1 MVLPRLCNG
10 AEESAM
16 VIQPNDRPA
25 ILIDLDGVIY
35 QGNKPI
41 AGATDAIGWLNA
53 QGIRHRY
60 VTNTTS
66 RSRVR
71 LLHKLEQLGIK
82 VRLEDIFTP
91 IIAALHWLNNQNI
104 KNAALFV
111 PKDALSDFKGIGRP
125 GSVAESEVDAVVVG
139 DLGDEWD
146 YSLLNRAFRLLMQ
159 ESQPALIALGLT
171 RYWRAADGLRLDV
184 APFIK
189 ALEYAAS
196 CKAIVIG
203 KPSVDFFK
211 LALNSFEEIPE
222 TAIMIG
228 DDIVGDIQGAQKAG
242 INAILVKTGKFR
254 EQDLATDI
262 KPDVILESIANLPEW
277 WQLKYN

>member
-1 MVLPRLCNG
+1 
-10 AEESAM
+10 M

-41 AGATDAIGWLNA
+41 AGASDAIGWLNA

-125 GSVAESEVDAVVVG
+125 GSVAEPEVDAVVVG

-203 KPSVDFFK
+203 KPSIDFFK

-242 INAILVKTGKFR
+242 INTILVKTGKFR

-277 WQLKYN
+277 WQLQFN

>member
-10 AEESAM
+10 AEESTM

-35 QGNKPI
+35 QGNKTI
-41 AGATDAIGWLNA
+41 AGASDAIGWLNA

-159 ESQPALIALGLT
+159 ESPPALIALGLT

-277 WQLKYN
+277 WQLKFN

>member
-1 MVLPRLCNG
+1 M
-10 AEESAM
+10 A
-16 VIQPNDRPA
+16 IQPGDEPA
-25 ILIDLDGVIY
+25 LLIDLDGVIY
-35 QGNKPI
+35 QGDTII
-41 AGATDAIGWLNA
+41 AGAVDAINWINA
-53 QGIRHRY
+53 EGIQHRY
-60 VTNTTS
+60 LTNTTS
-66 RSRVR
+66 RSRLK
-71 LLHKLEQLGIK
+71 LLHKLEQLGINA
-82 VRLEDIFTP
+82 RLEDIFTP
-91 IIAALHWLNNQNI
+91 IIAARQWLNNHRI

-111 PKDALSDFKGIGRP
+111 LEDALSDFKEIGLP
-125 GSVAESEVDAVVVG
+125 GSTTGSEADAIVIG

-146 YSLLNRAFRLLMQ
+146 YSRLNRAFRLLMH
-159 ESQPALIALGLT
+159 ESRPVLIALGMT

-203 KPSVDFFK
+203 KPSIDFFK
-211 LALNSFEEIPE
+211 LALNSFEEIPR

-242 INAILVKTGKFR
+242 INTILVKTGKFR

-277 WQLKYN
+277 WQSNMTLRA

>member
-1 MVLPRLCNG
+1 
-10 AEESAM
+10 M

-41 AGATDAIGWLNA
+41 AGASDAIGWLNA

-125 GSVAESEVDAVVVG
+125 GSVAEPEVDAVVVG

-203 KPSVDFFK
+203 KPSIDFFK

-242 INAILVKTGKFR
+242 ISTILVKTGKFR

-277 WQLKYN
+277 WQLKFN

>member
-10 AEESAM
+10 AEESTM

-159 ESQPALIALGLT
+159 ESPPALIALGLT

-203 KPSVDFFK
+203 KPSIDFFK
-211 LALNSFEEIPE
+211 LALNSFEEVPE

-277 WQLKYN
+277 WQLKFN

>member
-1 MVLPRLCNG
+1 V
-10 AEESAM
+10 A
-16 VIQPNDRPA
+16 IQPGDKPA
-25 ILIDLDGVIY
+25 LLIDLDGVIY
-35 QGNKPI
+35 QGDKLI
-41 AGATDAIGWLNA
+41 AGAVDAINWINTE
-53 QGIRHRY
+53 GIQYRY

-66 RSRVR
+66 RSRLK
-71 LLHKLEQLGIK
+71 LLHKLEQLGINA
-82 VRLEDIFTP
+82 RLEDIFTP
-91 IIAALHWLNNQNI
+91 IIAAMQWLNNHQV

-111 PKDALSDFKGIGRP
+111 PEDALSDFKEIGQP
-125 GSVAESEVDAVVVG
+125 GSTTGSEADAIVIG

-146 YSLLNRAFRLLMQ
+146 YSLLNRAFRLLMH
-159 ESQPALIALGLT
+159 ESRPVLIALGMT

-196 CKAIVIG
+196 CKAKVIG
-203 KPSVDFFK
+203 KPSIDFFK
-211 LALNSFEEIPE
+211 LALNSFEEIPR

-242 INAILVKTGKFR
+242 INTILVKTGKFR

-262 KPDVILESIANLPEW
+262 KPDVTLESIANLPEW
-277 WQLKYN
+277 WQLNTTSRA